1 MAMLSICIIIDIAV
15 VLPVNYAKFQWRK
28 IRTKFANK
36 TNDIKRYRVISPHV
50 KFHPWRRDGYG
61 CITTLTSLWIKVEMI
76 RQITNK
82 HVYVLFANISKVCFL
97 YNRCIACGLNNPNH
111 SGDETKRFPFLNI
124 PVMHFGLFFRLPKE
138 KLFLFTL
145 NISNFERRLIL
156 LV

>member
-1 MAMLSICIIIDIAV
+1 
-15 VLPVNYAKFQWRK
+15 
-28 IRTKFANK
+28 
-36 TNDIKRYRVISPHV
+36 
-50 KFHPWRRDGYG
+50 
-61 CITTLTSLWIKVEMI
+61 MI